1 MEIES
6 IGAVVSGESSS
17 TRQLGLGQEEFLKI
31 LLAQLSFQDPLE
43 PVDNQEF
50 IAQLAQFSTLE
61 FNRTTN
67 EKLDGL
73 LALNSA
79 NQALS
84 LIGREVEISTD
95 SGTQT
100 GTVKTLRF
108 QEGAPLLSVV
118 LTGSTTVIDDVNL
131 SQIFLVR

>member
-6 IGAVVSGESSS
+6 VGAVLSTETAS
-17 TRQLGLGQEEFLKI
+17 TRQLGLGQEEFLRI

-73 LALNSA
+73 LTLNSA

-84 LIGREVEISTD
+84 LIGREVEVSTET
-95 SGTQT
+95 GTET
-100 GTVKTLRF
+100 GTVSTIRF
-108 QEGAPLLSVV
+108 QETGPALSV
-118 LTGSTTVIDDVNL
+118 LVNGGAILDNVTL

>member
-6 IGAVVSGESSS
+6 VGAVISGESSS
-17 TRQLGLGQEEFLKI
+17 TRSLGLGQEEFLRI

-73 LALNSA
+73 LTLNSA

-84 LIGREVEISTD
+84 LIGKEVEISTS

-100 GTVKTLRF
+100 GTVGTIRF
-108 QEGAPLLSVV
+108 QDEVPLLSVV
-118 LTGSTTVIDDVNL
+118 VDSSTTIDNVNL